1 AVLSMGVFGSVS
13 AEPAVNEDVELTE
26 EQKSE
31 MAAMQ
36 KEVLEK
42 EKEIIQKYV
51 EYGVFSLEKGEK
63 IIGHLDKHYEKLE
76 ENGFIPKWDK
86 KHKRSHGDKDVD
98 DENDEEDDNMDENEY

>member
-1 AVLSMGVFGSVS
+1 MKKLWLSILTVAVLSMGVFGSVS

-42 EKEIIQKYV
+42 EKEII
-51 EYGVFSLEKGEK
+51 
-63 IIGHLDKHYEKLE
+63 
-76 ENGFIPKWDK
+76 
-86 KHKRSHGDKDVD
+86 
-98 DENDEEDDNMDENEY
+98 